1 MIQRFSIPVN
11 EKNAFSCKPEP
22 QSSAGTELFIT
33 FHAERPCETVSRSLF
48 PKGKAMI
55 NHVIIAVPAA
65 QMRK

>member
-11 EKNAFSCKPEP
+11 EKYAFSCKPEP
-22 QSSAGTELFIT
+22 QSSAGRELAIT
-33 FHAERPCETVSRSLF
+33 FDAERPCETVPRSPF